1 MPQDPRVDA
10 YIAKAAPF
18 AQPILEHLRSLIHRA
33 CPDTEEAIKWSMPMF
48 LYRGKIIVNIAA
60 FKAHAAFGTWKRE
73 VGDSIDRPEATM
85 GRLGRLTRLADL
97 PPDDEIVAAVRCAMA
112 AVDAGGT
119 STRRVSSPKPA
130 PDVPDDLQAA
140 LDAVPAAA
148 TAFAAFPPGARRDY
162 TDWVI
167 EAKQAATRA
176 RRIAQAVEWCAE
188 GKRRHW
194 KHEAC

>member
-18 AQPILEHLRSLIHRA
+18 AQPILERLRGLVHRA
-33 CPDTEEAIKWSMPMF
+33 CPDADEAIKWGMPMF

-60 FKAHAAFGTWKRE
+60 FKAHASFGTWKRE
-73 VGDSIDRPEATM
+73 AGDTTDRPEGM
-85 GRLGRLTRLADL
+85 GQLGKLTALADL
-97 PPDDEIVAAVRCAMA
+97 PPDEDVIAKVQAAMA

-119 STRRVSSPKPA
+119 MRAASKPKP
-130 PDVPDDLQAA
+130 PPEMPEDLRAA

-148 TAFAAFPPGARRDY
+148 AAFESFPPSAKREY
-162 TDWVI
+162 TDWVV

-176 RRIAQAVEWCAE
+176 RRVAQTVEQCAE
-188 GKRRHW
+188 GKRRYW
-194 KHEAC
+194 NMAGR